1 MFLHGSPFHPHQQ
14 YSARG
19 TDTAISTSSQTG
31 MVGTEAVTGEKAGT
45 RGVDELLGT
54 ECPLSGAVVGYAVPE
69 APLLADAVEGR

>member
-1 MFLHGSPFHPHQQ
+1 
-14 YSARG
+14 
-19 TDTAISTSSQTG
+19 

-54 ECPLSGAVVGYAVPE
+54 ECPLPGAVVGCAVPE